1 LWAAEKERERVGPAG
16 VGRKGKGGREERG
29 FEFFFLKIL
38 FKFIFFKLS
47 NFNQTRNHAF
57 ES

>member
-1 LWAAEKERERVGPAG
+1 M
-16 VGRKGKGGREERG
+16 GRLGLKGKGERG
-29 FEFFFLKIL
+29 EGKRFFSLFKSL
-38 FKFIFFKLS
+38 FKFIFKLS